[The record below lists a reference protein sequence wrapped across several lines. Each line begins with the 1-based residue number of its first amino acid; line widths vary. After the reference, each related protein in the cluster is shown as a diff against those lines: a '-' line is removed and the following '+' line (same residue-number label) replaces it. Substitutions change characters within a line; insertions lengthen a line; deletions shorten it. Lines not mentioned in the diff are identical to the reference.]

1 MKRLDIKLIN
11 AQSPYK
17 VEAADEENFFE
28 FFTEN
33 DVHYSVGF
41 MPDDSLMQSE
51 AYHLII
57 VNVDNRPS
65 PSDRKVK
72 DTVLTIVGEF
82 FSKNNTTLL
91 YICDTGDGK
100 QRLRSRLFERWFSA
114 YDKKELYT
122 SVTSSVVDEE
132 GITNYATII
141 VRNDN
146 PRLVEIIAEFTSTIS
161 LLNQKP

>member
-72 DTVLTIVGEF
+72 DTVLTR
-82 FSKNNTTLL
+82 
-91 YICDTGDGK
+91 
-100 QRLRSRLFERWFSA
+100 QRR
-114 YDKKELYT
+114 
-122 SVTSSVVDEE
+122 
-132 GITNYATII
+132 TIYG
-141 VRNDN
+141 RCHG
-146 PRLVEIIAEFTSTIS
+146 
-161 LLNQKP
+161 Q